1 MESSFPAQQLGP
13 DVEQMYIP
21 REARPP
27 ALAGTP
33 EAAHRQRSHQKEV
46 RRGSRALGGTSTRPA
61 ELPSGLGRKR
71 KLFFFFSCS
80 YRQQRE
86 RQHGPRTGQ
95 LLPAFRGRRT
105 KPFFPPGPGTFC
117 QAKPLAG
124 FFPALLAPGGVSIR
138 ASPGPLR
145 ESPE

>member
-61 ELPSGLGRKR
+61 ELPSGLGRKI
-71 KLFFFFSCS
+71 KLFFFFF
-80 YRQQRE
+80 
-86 RQHGPRTGQ
+86 
-95 LLPAFRGRRT
+95 LL
-105 KPFFPPGPGTFC
+105 
-117 QAKPLAG
+117 L
-124 FFPALLAPGGVSIR
+124 
-138 ASPGPLR
+138 
-145 ESPE
+145 

>member
-27 ALAGTP
+27 
-33 EAAHRQRSHQKEV
+33 
-46 RRGSRALGGTSTRPA
+46 
-61 ELPSGLGRKR
+61 GLGRDPRGCPQPAQPSKGGEAWEPGPWR
-71 KLFFFFSCS
+71 DQHKTRRTAIGSWQDEKTIFFFFFFCS

-95 LLPAFRGRRT
+95 LLPVSRGRRT

-124 FFPALLAPGGVSIR
+124 FFPALLAPRGVSIR
-138 ASPGPLR
+138 AAWAH
-145 ESPE
+145 